1 MKDKILKVDYY
12 IWETIPEKL
21 KVKALEQTL
30 VPEENVV
37 IAVKTIMS
45 VKEMM
50 EKVIL

>member
-1 MKDKILKVDYY
+1 MKDKVLKVDYY
-12 IWETIPEKL
+12 MWETMPEKL
-21 KVKALEQTL
+21 KVKALEQGF

-45 VKEMM
+45 VKEIM